1 VRVAVVGAG
10 ISGHTVAHAL
20 QGVHEVTVF
29 EAADYAGGHTNTI
42 AVDGPEGPLEVDTG
56 FIVFND
62 HNYPNF
68 ERLLER
74 IGVASQPS
82 NMSFG
87 VSDGTGRFEYA
98 ANGINGLYAVRRH
111 LLTPW
116 FQRMVVEVPRFQ
128 RACRALLASPD
139 AGPSLR
145 DWLAAER
152 FSDAFI
158 ERLIVPQVAAV
169 WSADPAQL
177 SSFPARF
184 LAEFFNNHGMLSL
197 RDRPQWRVIAGG
209 SQQYVKALIAPF
221 RDRIRLNSPVESIS
235 RDQAGV
241 TVKARGAEAE
251 RFDQVV
257 IATHADQALAMLSD
271 ASDAER
277 EILGAFP
284 YQPNEAVLHTDTRVM
299 PRRRRAWASWN
310 YHLPEGAGRSSM
322 VTYHMNRLQ
331 TLQTSKDYLVTL
343 NMTSAIEEAKVID
356 KISYAH
362 PVYSA
367 AGVRAQARYEE
378 IGGRHRTHFAGAYWG
393 WGFHE
398 DGVVSGLR
406 VAKALGGQL

>member
-1 VRVAVVGAG
+1 MRVAVVGAG

-20 QGVHEVTVF
+20 HGVHEVTVF

-42 AVDGPEGPLEVDTG
+42 CVEAPEGPLQVDTG

-62 HNYPNF
+62 RNYPNF

-116 FQRMVVEVPRFQ
+116 FQRMVAEVPRFQ
-128 RACRALLASPD
+128 RACRALLASSD

-145 DWLAAER
+145 DWLAAEH

-158 ERLIVPQVAAV
+158 QRLIVPQVAAV
-169 WSADPAQL
+169 WSADPNQL

-209 SQQYVKALIAPF
+209 SQAYVKALTAPF
-221 RDRIRLNSPVESIS
+221 ADRIQLNSLVQTIL
-235 RDQAGV
+235 RDKAGV
-241 TVKARGAEAE
+241 TVKVRGRDPE

-257 IATHADQALAMLSD
+257 IATHADQALTMLAD
-271 ASDAER
+271 ASDVER

-284 YQPNEAVLHTDTRVM
+284 YQPNEAVLHTDTSVM
-299 PRRRRAWASWN
+299 PRRPHAWASWN
-310 YHLPEGAGRSSM
+310 YHLPQGAQSRST

-331 TLQTSKDYLVTL
+331 TLQTTQDYLVTL
-343 NMTSAIEEAKVID
+343 NMTEAIDEAKIIAKVR
-356 KISYAH
+356 YAH
-362 PVYSA
+362 PVYSGE
-367 AGVRAQARYEE
+367 GVRAQARYQEVA
-378 IGGRHRTHFAGAYWG
+378 GRHRTHFAGAYWG

-406 VAKALGGQL
+406 VAAALGGQL